1 MNLLKIENIQ
11 YSYGKNTPFEKEV
24 LKNISLEVNANDFIG
39 VIGHTGS
46 GKSTLIKICNGLL
59 KPDKGQI
66 FYKGENIW
74 KKGFDLKHLRFKVG
88 VSFQY
93 PEHQLFCETVKKD
106 IAYGLVNKG
115 VPEEEQ
121 ESKIRQVLKIVGLQ
135 ESYLEK
141 SPFKLSGGEMRK
153 VALAG
158 TMVLEPEVLI
168 LDEPTAGL
176 DPKTTKQVYES
187 LKEYQAKTSSSI
199 IVVSHSMED
208 ISEYA
213 TRLIALDDGNI
224 LLRGTPAQV
233 FSNTERLNDMSLDV
247 PITTSILSMLA
258 QKNPSV
264 NTNIYRYNDTKA
276 EIIRL
281 LKDVKSIE

>member
-1 MNLLKIENIQ
+1 MNLLKIDNIQ
-11 YSYGKNTPFEKEV
+11 YSYGKKTPFKKEA
-24 LKNISLEVNANDFIG
+24 LKNISLEIGSNEFIG
-39 VIGHTGS
+39 IIGHTGS
-46 GKSTLIKICNGLL
+46 GKSTLLKICNGLL
-59 KPDKGQI
+59 KPDKGRI
-66 FYKGENIW
+66 LYKGKDVWGKEFN
-74 KKGFDLKHLRFKVG
+74 LKHLHFEVG

-115 VPEEEQ
+115 VPSEEQ
-121 ESKIRQVLKIVGLQ
+121 EEKIKQVLKIVGLQ
-135 ESYLEK
+135 ESYLKK

-187 LKEYQAKTSSSI
+187 LKEYQNKTKSSI

-208 ISEYA
+208 VSEYA
-213 TRLIALDDGNI
+213 KRLIVLDDGN
-224 LLRGTPAQV
+224 LLLSGTPAQV
-233 FSNTERLNDMSLDV
+233 FSNTEKLRDAGLDV
-247 PITTSILSMLA
+247 PITTSILNMLA
-258 QKNPSV
+258 QENLSV
-264 NTNIYRYNDTKA
+264 NTNIYRYEDTKN

-281 LKDVKSIE
+281 LKDVN